1 MCTMYILK
9 DISHTENRLMF
20 RMLLLCVSIF
30 TKTTNVPM
38 IFLNPYV
45 NSKMVVVKEFLFDSL
60 FSPSLRK

>member
-45 NSKMVVVKEFLFDSL
+45 NSKIVVVKEFLFDSL
-60 FSPSLRK
+60 FSPSQRK